1 MNAEALMKQ
10 LGIDKE
16 HKGKIEEV
24 TKYLEDNRI
33 QELFNVR
40 VMATISSLKR
50 LIILVC
56 LVSK

>member
-1 MNAEALMKQ
+1 MNTEALMKQ

-33 QELFNVR
+33 QELFNVST
-40 VMATISSLKR
+40 AAISCSIEGQKTKSSG
-50 LIILVC
+50 V
-56 LVSK
+56 